1 LATQIELSL
10 TGCEG
15 AVESNPQPLL
25 TLEFESQPSIK
36 TLGLSLANGKA
47 EHAAAGDDGDDRDVA
62 RQDQA
67 LAEGARSP
75 SSAECHS
82 ADTYGRVVRVD
93 LDTEAKSLG
102 ETKHWLV
109 LAQHEPFHFPY
120 PSAFRLVDEPSH
132 ERSRKA
138 RSVEA
143 GGDGDRELAAG
154 AVAAEDRNGASDDV
168 DPVRCRD
175 RGHDADSVLGKRGE
189 RATQTIQVRFANDA
203 HETHVAGFVAHAL
216 ERLQKFGLIGRAGG
230 THMHHSPIAQ
240 RDITLKA

>member
-25 TLEFESQPSIK
+25 TLEFESQPSIE

-102 ETKHWLV
+102 ELKDDKSV
-109 LAQHEPFHFPY
+109 G
-120 PSAFRLVDEPSH
+120 
-132 ERSRKA
+132 SRFSC
-138 RSVEA
+138 RF
-143 GGDGDRELAAG
+143 
-154 AVAAEDRNGASDDV
+154 RNGLAKLDEVCSCLTALEACAQSLPFPRRV
-168 DPVRCRD
+168 DRQKYVGQRCR
-175 RGHDADSVLGKRGE
+175 RSHHDVAMDEKFQIGQCPG
-189 RATQTIQVRFANDA
+189 AAFAVCMVDQKIAPEINESTDWVW
-203 HETHVAGFVAHAL
+203 VAM
-216 ERLQKFGLIGRAGG
+216 QDCIIKSI
-230 THMHHSPIAQ
+230 
-240 RDITLKA
+240 